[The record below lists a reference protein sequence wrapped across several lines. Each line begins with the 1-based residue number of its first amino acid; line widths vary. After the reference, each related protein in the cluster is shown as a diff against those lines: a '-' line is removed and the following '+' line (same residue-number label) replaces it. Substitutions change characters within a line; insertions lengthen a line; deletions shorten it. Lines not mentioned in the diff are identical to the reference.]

1 LPDNPGTIIPDET
14 SARPPSGKMA
24 AKFMYNQTRIISRDY
39 RVESRGFDM
48 LCRNGSLRFNVD
60 NLETI
65 SQRHRT
71 VGLLPGMEFKAASLS
86 DYR

>member
-1 LPDNPGTIIPDET
+1 LPDNPGTIIPDEA

-24 AKFMYNQTRIISRDY
+24 AKFMYNQTRIISLDY
-39 RVESRGFDM
+39 RTEARGFDM

-65 SQRHRT
+65 SQRRRT
-71 VGLLPGMEFKAASLS
+71 FKLLSGMEFKAVSLS